1 MLILRRFLRWCYG
14 SLAFVFLWVIGL
26 NFLAPHRPSRANGH
40 SPASSIVISMA
51 LVSFVIFAMAWWTI
65 RNDKKWATAWALTAS
80 SVLILTMLPMFFFS
94 ARYMPRDFIII
105 YGSLLAVGISGLVAF
120 GPRNALANNP
130 AIAAKTPRIAGDG
143 TSGLLDQ
150 ATFLAAVAGYFA
162 GQFMWSRWGRAQ
174 HLPFTRGLLF
184 WLFFLAAAL
193 IETAFHEAGHATA
206 GLALGMKLRI
216 FIVGPFQWGIRD
228 GRWRFQFLPAKFL
241 SLGGAAGVVP
251 TDPRQ
256 SRWYE
261 ICMIAAGPLAS
272 LCTGLIALAAAIHA
286 KGTPYQPAWQF
297 FSLMATFGLVSFAV
311 NLVPVR
317 PEALYSDGARIYQL
331 LSGGQWADLHRALA
345 IVQSTAVTPLRP
357 RDYDIEAIQRA
368 SRSFTQGRQAL
379 LLRLL
384 ASSHF
389 LDSGNLPQAREVLA
403 EAESI
408 YHESARDIPADL
420 YTVFVF
426 DNAFLRRDAASAR
439 LWWDRMESKKPTHFG
454 VDYWLARSALFWIE
468 DQQEQAREAWDKTN
482 VLAQQLPAAGTYD
495 FDRYRVSLLRRAMD
509 RSAEATNPSQ
519 LVLASD

>member
-1 MLILRRFLRWCYG
+1 MLIVKKFLRWSYG
-14 SLAFVFLWVIGL
+14 SLAFVFLWVIGFNL
-26 NFLAPHRPSRANGH
+26 LAPFRTSRATGH
-40 SPASSIVISMA
+40 SSVSTIVIGMA
-51 LVSFVIFAMAWWTI
+51 FASVLIFAMAWWSI
-65 RNDKKWATAWALTAS
+65 RNGNKWARVWALTAS
-80 SVLILTMLPMFFFS
+80 SVLILTVLPMFFF
-94 ARYMPRDFIII
+94 ARYLPRDFIII
-105 YGSLLAVGISGLVAF
+105 YATLLAVGISGLVVF
-120 GPRNALANNP
+120 GPRNALGNISKA
-130 AIAAKTPRIAGDG
+130 AAKLPRIAGDG

-150 ATFLAAVAGYFA
+150 ATLLAAVAGYFA
-162 GQFMWSRWGRAQ
+162 GQFMWARWGRAQ
-174 HLPFTRGLLF
+174 HFPFNRGLLF
-184 WLFFLAAAL
+184 WFFFLAAAL
-193 IETAFHEAGHATA
+193 IETALHEAGHATA

-216 FIVGPFQWGIRD
+216 FLVGPFQWRVRD
-228 GRWRFQFLPAKFL
+228 GRWKFQFLPGKFL

-251 TDPRQ
+251 TNPRQ
-256 SRWYE
+256 SLWCE

-272 LCTGLIALAAAIHA
+272 LCTGLIALVAALHA
-286 KGTPYQPAWQF
+286 KGTPYEPAWQF
-297 FSLMATFGLVSFAV
+297 LSFVATFGLVSFAV

-389 LDSGNLPQAREVLA
+389 LDSGNLPQAREALA

-408 YHESARDIPADL
+408 YQESARDIPADL

-439 LWWDRMESKKPTHFG
+439 LWWDRMETKKPTHFG
-454 VDYWLARSALFWIE
+454 FDYWLARSALFWIE
-468 DQQEQAREAWDKTN
+468 DQQELAREAWDKSN
-482 VLAQQLPAAGTYD
+482 NLAERLPTAGTYE
-495 FDRYRVSLLRRAMD
+495 FDRHRVSLLRRAMD
-509 RSAEATNPSQ
+509 RSAQAAHRSQ
-519 LVLASD
+519 LVLALD